1 MLTQLA
7 IGAVMLAV
15 TVLIEA
21 FTLDAIISRVR
32 RMEKSE
38 TLKRFGALSK
48 GVLLSLIVLLVFCAL
63 ILAMWLWAGLYFLLE
78 IFPDFE
84 TALYFS
90 MASFSTVGYGDV
102 VIGPD
107 WRLLGGIESA
117 NGFLLFG
124 WNTAFIFEITTI
136 LYRKETGLA
145 QKSNPSS

>member
-7 IGAVMLAV
+7 IGAVMIAV
-15 TVLIEA
+15 TVFIEA
-21 FTLDAIISRVR
+21 FALDAIIDKVR
-32 RMEKSE
+32 EKEKSQI
-38 TLKRFGALSK
+38 LKRFGALRK
-48 GVLLSLIVLLVFCAL
+48 EVLLSLVVLSVFCVL
-63 ILAMWLWAGLYFLLE
+63 IFAMWLWAGLYYVLQ

-84 TALYFS
+84 TVLYFS
-90 MASFSTVGYGDV
+90 MATFSTVGYGDV

-124 WNTAFIFEITTI
+124 WNTAFIFEVTTI

-145 QKSNPSS
+145 QK